1 MKKRSADDWVD
12 DCYLDVRARILQIA
26 ADLDRIDRAG
36 VPAGASAQRREQLEK
51 SLTILLSD
59 DPDRAAAIQH
69 LFSREYESD
78 WRESFGLPAPN
89 AANEQAQV

>member
-12 DCYLDVRARILQIA
+12 DCYLEVRARILQIA

-36 VPAGASAQRREQLEK
+36 VPTGSAAQRRQQLEK

-69 LFSREYESD
+69 LFSRDYQSD
-78 WRESFGLPAPN
+78 WRENYGLRDSSTV
-89 AANEQAQV
+89 NERAQV